1 MVVYQFIKL
10 FRSLKEEKPFVEEN
24 AKALQVSSICSAII
38 ATFYL
43 PLCVLSILEQEITL
57 IVFTSTIFLI
67 FVVAWIGLA
76 ILSLLF
82 KQAVEYKKENDLTI

>member
-1 MVVYQFIKL
+1 MFLNGIFLLYPIFIYFTGFPALMVVYQFIKL

-43 PLCVLSILEQEITL
+43 PLCILSILEQEITL
-57 IVFTSTIFLI
+57 IVFTSTIFSI
-67 FVVAWIGLA
+67 FVVALG
-76 ILSLLF
+76 
-82 KQAVEYKKENDLTI
+82 